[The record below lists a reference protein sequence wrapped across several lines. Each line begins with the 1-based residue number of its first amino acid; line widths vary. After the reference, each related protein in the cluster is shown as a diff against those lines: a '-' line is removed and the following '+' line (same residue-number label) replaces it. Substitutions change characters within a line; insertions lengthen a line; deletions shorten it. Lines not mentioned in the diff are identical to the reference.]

1 MSAHTLIPRKFW
13 QHNGSV
19 KGVSITPIGLLGQPS
34 ADTTG
39 VSDMGHMTE
48 ANRTRDPISGSVWW
62 YSKAKLRLYYQ
73 APLATFSNTIL
84 RPRMRQLGTTLS

>member
-1 MSAHTLIPRKFW
+1 MSAHTLNPEKFW
-13 QHNGSV
+13 HHNGSI

-39 VSDMGHMTE
+39 VSDMGRMTE

-73 APLATFSNTIL
+73 APLAAFSSTIL
-84 RPRMRQLGTTLS
+84 RTRMQRLGTTLS

>member
-1 MSAHTLIPRKFW
+1 MSAHTLNPRKFW

-39 VSDMGHMTE
+39 VSDMGRMTE
-48 ANRTRDPISGSVWW
+48 ANRTRDPISGSVGTVPNIQ
-62 YSKAKLRLYYQ
+62 SCACTIK
-73 APLATFSNTIL
+73 PL
-84 RPRMRQLGTTLS
+84 

>member
-1 MSAHTLIPRKFW
+1 MSAHTLNPEKFW
-13 QHNGSV
+13 HHNGSI

-48 ANRTRDPISGSVWW
+48 ANRTRDPISGSVGTVPNIQPIPIL
-62 YSKAKLRLYYQ
+62 SGTSIRILK
-73 APLATFSNTIL
+73 PL
-84 RPRMRQLGTTLS
+84 